1 MQNIFSRLAR
11 FIPVSMVALVLGGSL
26 SLVAPA
32 FAPKAHAVETIT
44 ADDLLPTEFSDN
56 VGLGQG
62 DLRET
67 IGKVIQVALS
77 FLGIVAVCI
86 VLWGGMRWMTAG
98 GSEEKV
104 KEAQKIMIAG
114 MIGLAI
120 ILSAWAI
127 TSFVVTQLVSATTE

>member
-104 KEAQKIMIAG
+104 KDAQKIMIAG

>member
-11 FIPVSMVALVLGGSL
+11 FIPVSMAALLLGGAL
-26 SLVAPA
+26 SVSVPA
-32 FAPKAHAVETIT
+32 FVPVAHAVESIT
-44 ADDLLPTEFSDN
+44 ADDLLPSEFSDN

-104 KEAQKIMIAG
+104 KEAQKIMVAG
-114 MIGLAI
+114 LIGLAI

>member
-1 MQNIFSRLAR
+1 MTNLFSRLAR
-11 FIPVSMVALVLGGSL
+11 LVPVSLVALVLGGAL
-26 SLVAPA
+26 SVAAPVLV
-32 FAPKAHAVETIT
+32 PKAHAVDTIT

-67 IGKVIQVALS
+67 IGRVIQVALS

-104 KEAQKIMIAG
+104 KDAQKIMIAG
-114 MIGLAI
+114 LIGLAI

>member
-1 MQNIFSRLAR
+1 MSTLFSRFMRLV
-11 FIPVSMVALVLGGSL
+11 PMSLTVLVLGGAL
-26 SLVAPA
+26 SFATPA
-32 FAPKAHAVETIT
+32 LTPRAYAVETIT

-114 MIGLAI
+114 LIGLAI